1 MLLETFA
8 VDFLAFASGRL
19 KASTLRD
26 YRYCLASHIVP
37 RLGRK
42 HLHQLTTR
50 DVLML
55 QSQLAATPARANRAV
70 NITLRMLRVAAQLGH
85 RVGVVERPKA
95 FRERRRERYLT
106 HAEALRLLQV
116 LDREPSLG
124 AVVIRL
130 LLLTGMR
137 RGEALGLKWD
147 EVDAERSM
155 LRLGDSKTGA
165 RVVPLS
171 PDATGDEPTACSP
184 TRFPWPSGAR
194 DYVSESV
201 GARAGG
207 CGTPRSEVPRFAPLL
222 GELCSGSG
230 CKPPGDR
237 GSARTP
243 EPQHHG
249 TVHPRQP
256 RVGTSSHTR
265 GCAEVERVRWSYL
278 RLRVAIH
285 AFFDA
290 RAQIRHCRLPPG
302 NT

>member
-1 MLLETFA
+1 MEGSMLLETFA

-37 RLGRK
+37 RLGKK

-55 QSQLAATPARANRAV
+55 QSQLAPTPARANRAV
-70 NITLRMLRVAAQLGH
+70 NITLRMVRVAAQLGH

-106 HAEALRLLQV
+106 HEEALRLLQV

-137 RGEALGLKWD
+137 RGEALGLKWS

-171 PDATGDEPTACSP
+171 PAAMQLVMSLPRVAP
-184 TRFPWPSGAR
+184 HVFPG
-194 DYVSESV
+194 
-201 GARAGG
+201 RAGHV
-207 CGTPRSEVPRFAPLL
+207 TTFQKVW
-222 GELCSGSG
+222 
-230 CKPPGDR
+230 
-237 GSARTP
+237 
-243 EPQHHG
+243 
-249 TVHPRQP
+249 
-256 RVGTSSHTR
+256 
-265 GCAEVERVRWSYL
+265 ERVRHVAEL
-278 RLRVAIH
+278 REVRCHDLRHSWASFAVAAGVSLPVIGAVLGH
-285 AFFDA
+285 RNPSTTA
-290 RAQIRHCRLPPG
+290 RYTHVSPELALAATREVARRL
-302 NT
+302 NA